1 MKVDMS
7 AEAVGRRLLRVRQLR
22 RLCLS
27 LSRSSA
33 GRDIARR
40 FPANITVQRTFRA
53 TGRSG

>member
-1 MKVDMS
+1 MKLDMS
-7 AEAVGRRLLRVRQLR
+7 AEAVGRRLLQVRQLR

-40 FPANITVQRTFRA
+40 FPANMTVQRTLRA
-53 TGRSG
+53 LGR